1 LASDLGATAS
11 EVHAKAREVLAF
23 WFESLKPEQW
33 FGGSDAL
40 DAEISGQFGALYDA
54 VFESGAADWR
64 GDAETLLAA
73 VILLDQFSR
82 NIHRGTARAFAADPL
97 AQALATL
104 AVERHWDRGMP
115 PERRQF
121 FYLPFQHAE
130 SHALQAVSLRCFEAL
145 GLEKSLTYAK
155 DHAEVIA
162 RFGRF
167 PTRNAALGREST
179 PEEQAYLSQPGVG
192 W

>member
-1 LASDLGATAS
+1 MASDLGATAS

-33 FGGSDAL
+33 FSESHGL
-40 DAEISGQFGALYDA
+40 DAQLGTRFGALRDE
-54 VFESGAADWR
+54 VLESG
-64 GDAETLLAA
+64 
-73 VILLDQFSR
+73 
-82 NIHRGTARAFAADPL
+82 AADPL
-97 AQALATL
+97 AQELATL
-104 AVERHWDRGMP
+104 AVERHWDREMP

-130 SHALQAVSLRCFEAL
+130 SRELQTVSLRCFEAL
-145 GLEKSLTYAK
+145 GLERSLSYAIE
-155 DHAEVIA
+155 HAEVIA

-179 PEEQAYLSQPGVG
+179 PEEKEYLSQPGVG